1 MTKAEQT
8 RLVTW
13 RMKVL
18 EHAGSGTRQVAQTC
32 RHFGLSRKTFYKWK
46 KRYETGGAAAVCDRP
61 STPHRCHH
69 ACRACRARIGY
80 HRQTLDP
87 GNTKTTTGFGFVKSQ
102 D

>member
-61 STPHRCHH
+61 STPHRSPRATPRH
-69 ACRACRARIGY
+69 ARSSARSCISGS
-80 HRQTLDP
+80 TITSVP
-87 GNTKTTTGFGFVKSQ
+87 GGLRTI
-102 D
+102 